1 MRDTL
6 SPFRHHPA
14 PLSAPV
20 AYAVELHGMAIG
32 VALPVRGGYV
42 FRTAEPTYLVLDGR
56 RFRRMSQM
64 RHAVGALRREKPSGN
79 AP

>member
-6 SPFRHHPA
+6 SPFRNHPA
-14 PLSAPV
+14 PLSPPV

-32 VALPVRGGYV
+32 VAVPVRGGYV

-64 RHAVGALRREKPSGN
+64 RHAAGALRREKPAGD